1 MLKLFK
7 GLSVRELMLWL
18 FSAGMILLSSI
29 VFRGSDPFT
38 VAASLVGVT
47 ALIFIAK
54 GNVLGQILTIVF
66 SIMYAVISCQYR
78 YYGEMITY
86 VGMTLPA
93 AAAATVSWLRH
104 PYDGAAEVEVAA
116 LGKIHRVTLP
126 LTAVAATVAFYFILK
141 YFNTANLE
149 ISTISITTSF
159 AACYFLIFRSPFYA
173 VAYAANDVVLIAL
186 WMLAA
191 ADNIAYVPMVIC
203 FAMFLI
209 NDLYG
214 FYNWRRMKQRQ
225 ADN

>member
-7 GLSVRELMLWL
+7 SLSGRELFLWL
-18 FSAGMILLSSI
+18 FSGGMILLSAI

-54 GNVLGQILTIVF
+54 GNVCGQILTIVF
-66 SIMYAVISCQYR
+66 SIMYAIISYWYR

-86 VGMTLPA
+86 VGMTLPS

-104 PYDGAAEVEVAA
+104 PYDGAAEVEVAR
-116 LGKIHRVTLP
+116 LTKIHWVTLP
-126 LTAVAATVAFYFILK
+126 ITAIAATVIFYFILK
-141 YFNTANLE
+141 YFNTANLA
-149 ISTISITTSF
+149 ISTVSITTSF
-159 AACYFLIFRSPFYA
+159 AACYLLIFRSPFYA
-173 VAYAANDVVLIAL
+173 VAYAANDIVLIAL
-186 WMLAA
+186 WILAA
-191 ADNIAYVPMVIC
+191 MDNIAYVPMVIC

-225 ADN
+225 GGE